1 MSSTRFN
8 NDAARIKKELAEST
22 FAERYYLNTPGP
34 GLDLPFVEDPQLRMQ
49 TWGANLRTNTVNL
62 ESDLRGMTR
71 KLCRDDIAK
80 NHYKMNAAQTNAMG
94 FSNLESF
101 VDETRASQ
109 PAWLLRGSEQPRW
122 EEPWLNPQANTEKS
136 FVDNVQTRILNKDY
150 FVPKVPSVI
159 GVSEYYLGR

>member
-1 MSSTRFN
+1 MSSTRFS
-8 NDAARIKKELAEST
+8 NDSARIKKELAEST

-34 GLDLPFVEDPQLRMQ
+34 GLDLPFVEDPHLRIQ
-49 TWGANLRTNTVNL
+49 TWGANLRTNTIHL

-71 KLCRDDIAK
+71 KLCRDDINQ
-80 NHYKMNAAQTNAMG
+80 NHHIVNAVQSSAMG

-109 PAWLLRGSEQPRW
+109 PAWLLRGTEQPRW
-122 EEPWLNPQANTEKS
+122 EDPLLNPQANIEKS
-136 FVDNVQTRILNKDY
+136 FIDNIQTRILNKDH

-159 GVSEYYLGR
+159 GVNEYYLGN

>member
-8 NDAARIKKELAEST
+8 NDPARIRKELAEST

-34 GLDLPFVEDPQLRMQ
+34 GLDLPFVEDPQLRIQ

-71 KLCRDDIAK
+71 KLCRDEIML
-80 NHYKMNAAQTNAMG
+80 NHYKINAAGSSAMS
-94 FSNLESF
+94 FPNMESF

-109 PAWLLRGSEQPRW
+109 PAWLLRGTEQPRW
-122 EEPWLNPQANTEKS
+122 EEPWLNPQANLEKL
-136 FVDNVQTRILNKDY
+136 FADNIQTRILHKDY